1 VSAPVILQKLLA
13 KSPRLEAR
21 IELLELATGLILFG
35 FLQFHM
41 FALSSII
48 FSVDAFNRDSARM
61 DAYYISYI
69 GIPIII
75 LAILVH
81 GLVAMRKAPWKFQE
95 VRVYMQHS
103 RRLAHLDTWA
113 WGVQIL
119 TGLIILVLAAIHIWT
134 VLDTWPIEA
143 ATSAARIQGGYF
155 SNFVLLILAAEIHAM
170 VGLYRI
176 LVKWSWIHRRKFTSY
191 LVYATIG
198 FVGLGFL
205 TLLFF
210 YLRHIPKGLS

>member
-1 VSAPVILQKLLA
+1 LILQKLLA

-21 IELLELATGLILFG
+21 LELLELATGLLLLG
-35 FLQFHM
+35 FLQFHL
-41 FALSSII
+41 FAVSSII
-48 FSVDAFNRDSARM
+48 LGVDAFNRDAARM
-61 DAYYISYI
+61 DEYYLSYV
-69 GIPIII
+69 GIPLII
-75 LAILVH
+75 LAIIVH
-81 GLVAMRKAPWKFQE
+81 GLVALRKAPWRFQE
-95 VRVYMQHS
+95 MRVFLQHS

-119 TGLIILVLAAIHIWT
+119 TGLIILVLASIHIWS
-134 VLDTWPIEA
+134 VLITWPISA

-170 VGLYRI
+170 TGLYRI
-176 LVKWSWIHRRKFTSY
+176 LVKWSWVHRRKFTAY

-205 TLLFF
+205 TLLVF
-210 YLRHIPKGLS
+210 YIRNIPKGLS

>member
-1 VSAPVILQKLLA
+1 VILQKLLA

-21 IELLELATGLILFG
+21 LELLELATGLLLLG
-35 FLQFHM
+35 FLQFHL
-41 FALSSII
+41 FAVSSII
-48 FSVDAFNRDSARM
+48 LGVDAFNRDSARM
-61 DAYYISYI
+61 DAYYLSYV

-75 LAILVH
+75 LAIIVH
-81 GLVAMRKAPWKFQE
+81 GLVALRKAPWRFQE
-95 VRVYMQHS
+95 MRVFWQHS

-119 TGLIILVLAAIHIWT
+119 TGLIVLVLASIHIWS
-134 VLDTWPIEA
+134 VLLTWPISA

-170 VGLYRI
+170 TGLYRI
-176 LVKWSWIHRRKFTSY
+176 LVKWGWVHRRKFTAY

-205 TLLFF
+205 TLLVF
-210 YLRHIPKGLS
+210 YIRNIPKGLS

>member
-1 VSAPVILQKLLA
+1 M
-13 KSPRLEAR
+13 
-21 IELLELATGLILFG
+21 ELLELATGLILFG
-35 FLQFHM
+35 FLQFHL
-41 FALSSII
+41 FAVSSII
-48 FSVDAFNRDSARM
+48 LGVEAFNRDAARM
-61 DAYYISYI
+61 DAYYLSYI
-69 GIPIII
+69 GIPLII

-95 VRVYMQHS
+95 MRVFMQHS

-119 TGLIILVLAAIHIWT
+119 TGAIILVLAAIHIWS
-134 VLDTWPIEA
+134 VLTTWPIEA

-198 FVGLGFL
+198 LVGLGL
-205 TLLFF
+205 LSLLFF
-210 YLRHIPKGLS
+210 YFRSIPKGLS